1 MERSMKG
8 KLVGTRWKRRFKRKI
23 LARGRR
29 GEVQTVNI
37 FSIENSALEQ
47 VLTRSPDPASY
58 KESKIIKSERKIMV
72 VRFPLEVGGTIKS
85 VYMKQHSALSLG
97 HRLASLCLYPSAAMR
112 SLSGAV
118 TLLEKGY
125 ATAAPVAAVEY
136 RRCGVLLKSLY
147 FSEEISGA
155 KTVETFWR
163 DELSALKAVAGK
175 ARRRFFLR
183 SLAQLFSSLH
193 ENGIYHNDLKASN
206 ILVPDRGAASETI
219 FSLID
224 LQGLRKCL
232 FVSSRRRIKNLAQL
246 NRTLGVH
253 LTWTE
258 KLFFFKSY
266 GDRRFHNRRKKRAL
280 VQRILDQTNR
290 QIMRESQRRA
300 AAEPCPCVEV
310 SPKNAEGRGQ
320 TTALSAQSFPLAARW
335 RAFRCMHR
343 RFGSGDHFR
352 RAQGS
357 RRSGNPTL

>member
-1 MERSMKG
+1 MERSLKG
-8 KLVGTRWKRRFKRKI
+8 KLVATRSKSVSKKKI
-23 LARGRR
+23 LIRGPR
-29 GEVQTVNI
+29 GECQTVNI
-37 FSIENSALEQ
+37 FALESSALEQ
-47 VLTRSPDPASY
+47 VLTRSLDLASNR
-58 KESKIIKSERKIMV
+58 ESKIIKSENKIMV

-85 VYMKQHSALSLG
+85 VYMKQHNALSLG
-97 HRLASLCLYPSAAMR
+97 HRLASLCCYPSAAMR

-147 FSEEISGA
+147 FSEELAGA
-155 KTVETFWR
+155 KTIETFWR
-163 DELSALKAVAGK
+163 DELSALKGAAGK
-175 ARRRFFLR
+175 TKRRVFLR
-183 SLAQLFSSLH
+183 SLAQLFRSLH

-206 ILVPDRGAASETI
+206 ILVPDRGASSETI

-266 GDRRFHNRRKKRAL
+266 EDRRFHDRRKKRAL

-320 TTALSAQSFPLAARW
+320 TTPLSPGFFPLPARW
-335 RAFRCMHR
+335 RTFRCMHR
-343 RFGSGDHFR
+343 RLGSGDDFR
-352 RAQGS
+352 RAQGG
-357 RRSGNPTL
+357 RRSGNSTL